1 MNFKKIYGLILG
13 VIVAGLTSCSSDL
26 NNEEKAPVGP
36 NETAVRS
43 LSISTGDAKTRSEV
57 KIDADNKWVTGDRF
71 MAFNRT
77 FTGHSSES
85 RYGILT
91 ANSTG
96 TRTTL
101 EGVIACKDDDE
112 LGIFYPGTFVTGF
125 DQGKM
130 PVVMTASYINGNKGQ
145 DGSVEN
151 LKYFDYSY
159 GKGKVTVN
167 GASASGSV
175 DMKKLYSV
183 LELDFMAGGVK
194 LTNIKKLVLSNVYTE
209 AVYNIPNNQ
218 LEEIETGAIEV
229 NSPVALEKVYVAIL
243 PQNHFS
249 PTFEVYTT
257 DNKSYRFVV
266 NTPNFNLVAAKVYPF
281 TVQVKEFTPN
291 PPYIEIDGIRWGKY
305 NLQYTPNSKTAGW
318 KDGYHLAKNPWDYF
332 YTESSPMNL
341 EPNVIKFPSSNAE
354 NAKFDHFRWGD
365 ISKAHSFAYSDKD
378 HYDTSVQNIEKKNS
392 NNEYGD
398 IAYYA
403 SKGNWR
409 LPNAGEFESLM
420 RNTTQYIGYYPS
432 EAGDVLGVLFV
443 PDGVAHGKIIG
454 KNGQVVKNSNVNG
467 NVAGFTGK
475 NYQNSTIV
483 RKFTAEEISKGI
495 FFPAA
500 GTFTNYSTGPTN
512 LNNAGRMG
520 YYWTADCFNATQAK
534 SFTFQFTT
542 NGRVMFATVGNSHA
556 DGILPP
562 KNNMYSIRP
571 IYVGQ

>member
-26 NNEEKAPVGP
+26 NNEEKAPVSP
-36 NETAVRS
+36 NETAKRT

-71 MAFNRT
+71 MAYNRT

-91 ANSTG
+91 ASNGG

-101 EGVIACKDDDE
+101 EGDIACKDNDE

-130 PVVMTASYINGNKGQ
+130 PVVMTKSYINGNKAQ

-167 GASASGSV
+167 GTSASGSV

-183 LELDFMAGGVK
+183 LELNFTAGGVK

-209 AVYNIPNNQ
+209 AVYNIPNNG
-218 LEEIETGAIEV
+218 LEDYETGAIEV

-257 DNKSYRFVV
+257 DNKSYRFAVS
-266 NTPNFNLVAAKVYPF
+266 TPNFNLVAAKVYPF
-281 TVQVKEFTPN
+281 TVQVKEFTPEPVT
-291 PPYIEIDGIRWGKY
+291 PPYIEIGGVKWGKY
-305 NLQYTPNSKTAGW
+305 NLQYSTGTKVNGW
-318 KDGYHLAKNPWDYF
+318 VDGYHLAENPWDY
-332 YTESSPMNL
+332 YTTETIADPLAKTKMTL
-341 EPNVIKFPSSNAE
+341 GAYDPNNV
-354 NAKFDHFRWGD
+354 KFDHFRWGD
-365 ISKAHSFAYSDKD
+365 IEYAYNYDSSQNRTFWNTRSDIQGVVSSDKKYGD
-378 HYDTSVQNIEKKNS
+378 LAAYAS
-392 NNEYGD
+392 NN
-398 IAYYA
+398 
-403 SKGNWR
+403 KWK
-409 LPNAGEFESLM
+409 LPSATDFNNLM
-420 RNTTQYIGYYPS
+420 KATAEYIGYFVDDNGNKIYGILFDPNVPNTLKGKVVDKNNNPLGS
-432 EAGDVLGVLFV
+432 SNSAIPIRPVEDKLRQFTKSDFENALFFPMAGVYGDY
-443 PDGVAHGKIIG
+443 
-454 KNGQVVKNSNVNG
+454 NGYLDKVGSQGGYWTSTSNSNG
-467 NVAGFTGK
+467 
-475 NYQNSTIV
+475 
-483 RKFTAEEISKGI
+483 
-495 FFPAA
+495 
-500 GTFTNYSTGPTN
+500 
-512 LNNAGRMG
+512 
-520 YYWTADCFNATQAK
+520 TQA
-534 SFTFQFTT
+534 SAFQPQYMT
-542 NGRVMFATVGNSHA
+542 NGAHTEVSPGKTSSAMLAKYF
-556 DGILPP
+556 
-562 KNNMYSIRP
+562 MYSIRP